1 MTMEHEYCVVMTTFA
16 NEVIGKKIINSLIE
30 KRLAACVQV
39 QAVESYY
46 HWEGKVNF
54 DHEKLV
60 MIKTKTSLYDQVEA
74 DILANHD
81 YDTPEIIQMPVTAG
95 FTDYLNWIKDECK

>member
-16 NEVIGKKIINSLIE
+16 NKAIGKKIINSLIE

>member
-16 NEVIGKKIINSLIE
+16 NEAIGKKIINSLIE

-54 DHEKLV
+54 DHEKSV